1 MRKLMVTAGERRID
15 EQTREAG
22 FTVVEVVAALTL
34 LAAALGL
41 LLNIMSTSIRQTGRA
56 ETLAKATSLARSL
69 LAKVG
74 RELPLNDG
82 ETRGHPDGEF
92 LWRVIID
99 PYGDGSER
107 REWPV
112 AAHQVSAQVSWRDGL
127 DERSLT
133 LTTLRLGPKEPPR

>member
-1 MRKLMVTAGERRID
+1 MSTASESTTDRED
-15 EQTREAG
+15 AEAG

-41 LLNIMSTSIRQTGRA
+41 LLNIMSASIRQTGRA
-56 ETLAKATSLARSL
+56 ETLAEAGSLARSL

-74 RELPLNDG
+74 RELPLHDG
-82 ETRGHPDGEF
+82 ETEGQPAGGFR
-92 LWRVIID
+92 WRIFIE
-99 PYGDGSER
+99 PYGDGGDR
-107 REWPV
+107 RQWPV
-112 AAHQVSAQVSWRDGL
+112 AAHQIFAQVWWRDGL